1 MKKNNKKKKSDL
13 GRLLSYLG
21 RYKGSMI
28 ISTIL
33 VLIAVVAFSM
43 APLFLGF
50 AINELGLIF
59 NGDLSEETITAFVI
73 NLIAMAGCYIIFA
86 VLEYIGNV
94 LIVGATQKSVYDLRS
109 EIDHKLS
116 KLPLN
121 YYDTTTYGDILAR
134 LTNDVETISLSLVQS
149 VFEVMKSA
157 FTVVIIF
164 IMMIGISGWLT
175 VAALISIPVLLIVAG
190 KITTKSSKA
199 FDDQM
204 TKTGEL
210 NGYVEEYYAGHN
222 VVTLFG
228 KEAQVNNRFGEIN
241 DELYEASN
249 TGNFLAGLLTPFT
262 QGAENLG
269 TVLVCLVGALISI
282 AGGIS
287 VGMIQAFTQ
296 YLGQFSTAVT
306 TVMQLA
312 PQMQST
318 IAASKR
324 VFEFLDE
331 QEEIPEAENPK
342 FPAKLE
348 GKVEFDHV
356 KFGYIPHQTLMHDL
370 NEVILPGQKAAIVGP
385 TGAGKTTLVN
395 LIMRFYDVTGG
406 AIRIDGVD
414 IRDMKREDLRNI
426 FGMVLQETWLYSGTI
441 MDNIR
446 YGKLDAT
453 DEEVMEAAKA
463 ACADNFIRT
472 LPGGYNFVLT
482 EGASNIAQGQRQ
494 LLTIAR
500 AMLNN
505 PPIMILDEATSS
517 VDTRTEGLI
526 QTAMVNMMKG
536 KTSFVIAHRLSTI
549 KDSEKIL
556 YMEKG
561 DVLEVGTH
569 DELMTIPNG
578 KYAKLYN
585 SQFADKQ
592 ED

>member
-1 MKKNNKKKKSDL
+1 MRKKKEKKQSDL
-13 GRLLSYLG
+13 SRLLSYLG

-28 ISTIL
+28 VSIIL
-33 VLIAVVAFSM
+33 VFIAIVAYSM
-43 APLFLGF
+43 APLLTGF
-50 AINELGLIF
+50 AINELGPIFDGTFTDENLTNFIGYLIGMVLAYVIYAF
-59 NGDLSEETITAFVI
+59 LSYIANRLVI
-73 NLIAMAGCYIIFA
+73 S
-86 VLEYIGNV
+86 
-94 LIVGATQKSVYDLRS
+94 ATQKSVFDLRS
-109 EIDHKLS
+109 EIDRKLS
-116 KLPLN
+116 RLPLN

-134 LTNDVETISLSLVQS
+134 LTNDVETISTSLQQS
-149 VFEVMKSA
+149 IFEVMKSA

-164 IMMIGISGWLT
+164 IMMIGVSGWLT
-175 VAALISIPVLLIVAG
+175 VVGLLAIPILLVIAG
-190 KITTKSSKA
+190 KITKKSSKA
-199 FDDQM
+199 FDEQM
-204 TKTGEL
+204 AKTGEL
-210 NGYVEEYYAGHN
+210 NGYVEEYIAGHN
-222 VVTLFG
+222 VVALFG
-228 KEAQVNNRFGEIN
+228 KEAAVNNSFDGIN

-269 TVLVCLVGALISI
+269 YALVCLVGALISI
-282 AGGIS
+282 AGGLTI
-287 VGMIQAFTQ
+287 GMIQTFTQ
-296 YLGQFSTAVT
+296 YLTQFSTAIT
-306 TVMQLA
+306 SVMQLA
-312 PQMQST
+312 SQIQST
-318 IAASKR
+318 TAASRR

-331 QEEIPEAENPK
+331 KEEIPESADPK

-370 NEVILPGQKAAIVGP
+370 NEVIYPGQKAAIVGP

-453 DEEVMEAAKA
+453 EEEVIAAAKA

-472 LPGGYNFVLT
+472 LPGGYNFILT

-526 QTAMVNMMKG
+526 QNAMVNMMKG

-549 KDSEKIL
+549 KDSDKIL

-569 DELMTIPNG
+569 DELMAIPDG